1 MAKRKTK
8 PERIFEKWWKGFS
21 NKHSSVGGCVFH
33 KNVLAPFNKSGDHET
48 DFYLDKLDLYIECK
62 GLLTYGEVNK
72 IKWLSNKEDSHI
84 NHYLFVADNDDW
96 LGLCR
101 DNEKAQLQKIIKTQL
116 QELEDAL
123 LGKVSVGDIVNKS
136 KKRLEDFIALRS
148 TDIIRWRNGML

>member
-1 MAKRKTK
+1 MSKA
-8 PERIFEKWWKGFS
+8 EIVFNNWWNGFS
-21 NKHSSVGGCVFH
+21 SNNPSVGNCFFH
-33 KNVLAPFNKSGDHET
+33 KKVSAPFTKSGKHET
-48 DFYLDKLDLYIECK
+48 DFYLEKLDLYIECK

-96 LGLCR
+96 LGFCR
-101 DNEKAQLQKIIKTQL
+101 ENEKEQLQIIIKTQL

-123 LGKVSVGDIVNKS
+123 LGKISVDEIVNKS
-136 KKRLEDFIALRS
+136 KRRLEDFIALRS

>member
-1 MAKRKTK
+1 MSKA
-8 PERIFEKWWKGFS
+8 EIVFNNWWNGFS
-21 NKHSSVGGCVFH
+21 SNNPSVGNCIFH
-33 KNVLAPFNKSGDHET
+33 KNVSAPFTKSRKHET
-48 DFYLDKLDLYIECK
+48 DFYLEKLDLYIECK

-96 LGLCR
+96 LGFCR
-101 DNEKAQLQKIIKTQL
+101 ENEKEQLQIIINTQL

-123 LGKVSVGDIVNKS
+123 LGKVSVDEIVNKS
-136 KKRLEDFIALRS
+136 KRRLENFIALRS